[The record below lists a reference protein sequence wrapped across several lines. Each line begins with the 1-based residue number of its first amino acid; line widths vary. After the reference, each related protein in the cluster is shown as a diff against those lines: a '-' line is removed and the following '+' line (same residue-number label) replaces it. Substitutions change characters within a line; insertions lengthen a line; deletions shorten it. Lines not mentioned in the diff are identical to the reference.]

1 MPTINFPS
9 GPSLNDTYNLGLR
22 TWKWN
27 GDAWALEPLTGG
39 FTGSQG
45 YTGSV
50 GIGYTGS
57 SGYTGSNI
65 VLLDETQTLTN
76 KTLTTPDVN
85 TSLKMV
91 SSGQLQFRDN
101 QSYISENGG
110 ILLFNGAAGRGV
122 RMYSAGAER
131 VAVTYAGDLE
141 LKAGTDIIF
150 EGSTANDF
158 ETTLTVTDPTA
169 DRNITLPDSSGTVVL
184 ADTTDTLTNKTLT
197 SPTFSGT
204 ATSFTSTG
212 IDDNATSTAI
222 TIDSSENVGIGTLS
236 PAEKLDVTGNVK
248 ITGTLTL
255 SSGVSNS
262 TSILIKDSSGN
273 VLKTMYG
280 TTS

>member
-110 ILLFNGAAGRGV
+110 IMLFNAAAGRGV
-122 RMYSAGAER
+122 RMFSAGAER
-131 VAVTYAGDLE
+131 VAVSYAGDLE

-169 DRNITLPDSSGTVVL
+169 DRNITLPDSTGTVAL
-184 ADTTDTLTNKTLT
+184 TSDLTSYITASSTDTLTNKTIDASSNTISNIGDSQLT
-197 SPTFSGT
+197 
-204 ATSFTSTG
+204 TG
-212 IDDNATSTAI
+212 IDAA
-222 TIDSSENVGIGTLS
+222 
-236 PAEKLDVTGNVK
+236 K
-248 ITGTLTL
+248 I
-255 SSGVSNS
+255 SSGSVSNTEFDYLDGV
-262 TSILIKDSSGN
+262 TSSIQTQIDNRATKGFAIAMAIAL
-273 VLKTMYG
+273 
-280 TTS
+280 

>member
-9 GPSLNDTYNLGLR
+9 GPSLNDTDNLGLR

-39 FTGSQG
+39 FTGSQGYTGSVGIG

-169 DRNITLPDSSGTVVL
+169 DRNITLPDSTGTVAL
-184 ADTTDTLTNKTLT
+184 TSDLTSYITASSTDTLTNKTIDASSNTISNIGDSQLT
-197 SPTFSGT
+197 
-204 ATSFTSTG
+204 TG
-212 IDDNATSTAI
+212 IDAA
-222 TIDSSENVGIGTLS
+222 
-236 PAEKLDVTGNVK
+236 K
-248 ITGTLTL
+248 I
-255 SSGVSNS
+255 SSGSVSNTEFDYLDGV
-262 TSILIKDSSGN
+262 TSSIQTQIDNRATKGFAIAMAIAL
-273 VLKTMYG
+273 
-280 TTS
+280 